1 MGTAAKFGQVPG
13 VGANCIR
20 PIRRPPWDLMIARP
34 GIWEANAIRPYTDA
48 PKMNRVLHQ
57 KPFWARNLGS
67 FRLRKRMGE
76 DGLYPYGDQNHT
88 WVGFP

>member
-1 MGTAAKFGQVPG
+1 
-13 VGANCIR
+13 
-20 PIRRPPWDLMIARP
+20 
-34 GIWEANAIRPYTDA
+34 
-48 PKMNRVLHQ
+48 MNRVLHQ

-88 WVGFP
+88 WVGFL